1 MTSRRM
7 ERWVVLLPVLWEDG
21 AQEKATDAP
30 ENVAASP
37 ASGRVMSEVMR
48 LVGGGYRVGER
59 KWDAAV

>member
-1 MTSRRM
+1 M
-7 ERWVVLLPVLWEDG
+7 VFLPVLWEDG
-21 AQEKATDAP
+21 AQKKATDAP

-48 LVGGGYRVGER
+48 LVGGGYRVDER